1 MVMSTNP
8 IPQSRGNDA
17 TTLKVQ
23 PGDQLDRATTPSLQ
37 EVSTSEST
45 AADAIRRNPRSA
57 LLAFAGVAAL
67 VGSSIWLLASFGQR
81 SRRD

>member
-1 MVMSTNP
+1 MSADTD
-8 IPQSRGNDA
+8 DA

-23 PGDQLDRATTPSLQ
+23 LGELLDRDTTQSLR
-37 EVSTSEST
+37 ETSVGGST
-45 AADAIRRNPRSA
+45 AADAIRRNPKSS

-67 VGSSIWLLASFGQR
+67 VGSSIWLLASLARG